1 MQNEEL
7 SCEET
12 VLSGLSDEEAMLRKA
27 RGQGASES
35 GTITKS
41 YGQILRENCC
51 TLFNLLNLL
60 IALALFAV
68 GEYTNMLFMG
78 VIILNVV
85 IGIAQECKAK
95 RLIDGLSILN
105 RSRVRVL
112 REGREVLVAL
122 EDVVLD
128 DVLVLAA
135 GDQIVC
141 DAEVVAGRMEVNEAL
156 LTGESDGVDKRPGD
170 GLLSGSAV
178 IAGRA
183 WARVVHVGSENYA
196 TKLANAVKREK
207 AQASELLAA
216 MRKVTR
222 FTSVLIVPLGLA
234 LFAEA
239 MLLRSEGVDAAVV
252 SSAGALLGMLPKG
265 LVLLISVSLATGVIR
280 LARMKI
286 LVQNIYA
293 LETLAH
299 VDTLCLDKTGTL
311 TNGRLRVRDVR
322 MMEGVPD
329 DVFEALMGA
338 YMAASDDN
346 NATFEA
352 LKRVFP
358 ARATYAAVHKI
369 PFSSTRKWAAV
380 SFENAGTLFVGAPE
394 RLLPALPEALA
405 PLLAKGYRLLAI
417 AYYGD
422 GWKDDQALPARLQPV
437 CCVVLEDTMR
447 PNVRETLAF
456 FQREGVDVKVIS
468 GDHLKTVSMIA
479 KRAGLARWQDAVD
492 LSTLGEAPDYD
503 ALVERYSVFA
513 RVTPQQK
520 QALMQALHR
529 AGRKVAMTGDGVND
543 LLALREA
550 DCSVAVADGSD
561 ACRQLAQVVLLDSD
575 FTHLP
580 QVVMEGRKVV
590 NNVTRTAQVFFIK
603 TIYSV
608 LVSMFCLLTNQPFP
622 FIPVQITLI
631 DAFAEGYP
639 SFLTI
644 VEANIRRLRGRFLPT
659 ALGGAL
665 PFALAVTAMVIL
677 VAFVAP
683 FDAAGQRTLAY
694 LLLIWITVLA
704 VVKSCHPFNLL
715 RVFICITMVLGMG
728 TALVL
733 LPDLF
738 GVAAFSAAI
747 AAAFLIG
754 AALSLV
760 VVRVMERLCAR
771 VSERWPDGKGVREK

>member
-27 RGQGASES
+27 RGRGASES

-196 TKLANAVKREK
+196 
-207 AQASELLAA
+207 A

-322 MMEGVPD
+322 MMGSVPD
-329 DVFEALMGA
+329 GVFEALMGA
-338 YMAASDDN
+338 YMAASYDN
-346 NATFEA
+346 SATFEA

-422 GWKDDQALPARLQPV
+422 GLEDDQALPARLHPV

-520 QALMQALHR
+520 QALVQALHR

-704 VVKSCHPFNLL
+704 VVKSCRPFNLL

-738 GVAAFSAAI
+738 GVAAFSPAI

-754 AALSLV
+754 AVLSLV
-760 VVRVMERLCAR
+760 VVRVMERLCAC